1 MNTVHSQSIIEDGS
15 DIFTCIKSY
24 MCKYDGNLTQNVTFV
39 DILAS
44 LRFITVCKCS
54 ECGHICTV
62 VNLSGDLSFDITFQ
76 S

>member
-1 MNTVHSQSIIEDGS
+1 MCIS
-15 DIFTCIKSY
+15 DA
-24 MCKYDGNLTQNVTFV
+24 NVTFV

-62 VNLSGDLSFDITFQ
+62 VNLSGDLSFDICNHVTIDNGIF
-76 S
+76 